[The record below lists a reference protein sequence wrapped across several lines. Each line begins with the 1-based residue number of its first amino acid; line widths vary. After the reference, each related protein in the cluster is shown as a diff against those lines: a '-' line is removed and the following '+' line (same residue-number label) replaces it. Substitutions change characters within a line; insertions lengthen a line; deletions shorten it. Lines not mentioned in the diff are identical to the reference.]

1 MKPSA
6 QETLKDIFKSLS
18 YKLHQELKN
27 INSSISRAQSLDI
40 LANSIGK
47 TNWNEYVHSDLSLPS
62 AEECLHIEP
71 NGKIIDIFKHE
82 KENGQH
88 SDNVDLNLS
97 NIFVKLSY
105 LDKPIEIYIKNIA
118 QLIGLHPAMQKA
130 PIHYFGEGI
139 IRYNPFSYP
148 ENAEV
153 SNITCYSKNGILSK
167 KTAIPLSAHFI
178 DIIDYFSKKQKN
190 PPELFCSCIYK
201 NKYSFQNLIT
211 QNPKFTDNDY
221 LELALKVEISLSNP
235 LKMNISEMAVTPH
248 GQIEEIFDFNAPKF
262 NWNKEKF
269 KPEMARW
276 ISIFPFRMGTSPSIL
291 GCDPLNSPASVFWPK
306 NLSVA

>member
-47 TNWNEYVHSDLSLPS
+47 TNWNEYVHSDLSLPG

-105 LDKPIEIYIKNIA
+105 LY
-118 QLIGLHPAMQKA
+118 
-130 PIHYFGEGI
+130 
-139 IRYNPFSYP
+139 
-148 ENAEV
+148 
-153 SNITCYSKNGILSK
+153 T
-167 KTAIPLSAHFI
+167 
-178 DIIDYFSKKQKN
+178 
-190 PPELFCSCIYK
+190 
-201 NKYSFQNLIT
+201 
-211 QNPKFTDNDY
+211 
-221 LELALKVEISLSNP
+221 
-235 LKMNISEMAVTPH
+235 
-248 GQIEEIFDFNAPKF
+248 
-262 NWNKEKF
+262 
-269 KPEMARW
+269 
-276 ISIFPFRMGTSPSIL
+276 
-291 GCDPLNSPASVFWPK
+291 
-306 NLSVA
+306 